1 MILRF
6 HRRAKGLEDFHLTG
20 SRAGLKSRHVRRIAA
35 ILDRLDAAHRLS
47 DLAAPG
53 WRLHELK
60 GDRAGTWAVNV
71 SRHWRITFR
80 IDDSRGFDVF
90 DVLLEEYH

>member
-1 MILRF
+1 MITGF
-6 HRRAKGLEDFHLTG
+6 HRRAKGLEQFQLSG
-20 SRAGLKSRHVRRIAA
+20 NRAGLKTTHVRRVER
-35 ILDRLDAAHRLS
+35 ILDRLDAATRLS

-80 IDDSRGFDVF
+80 IDDTRGFDVY